1 MLLNFGRN
9 IMFSGAPGFPLL
21 AAMKVG
27 YEFLQSGRTQEVS
40 KLSRH
45 SSLAPSQKPTNLTK
59 LTTVIRRRIELVT

>member
-27 YEFLQSGRTQEVS
+27 YEFLQSGKTLQVS
-40 KLSRH
+40 KFASH
-45 SSLAPSQKPTNLTK
+45 SPFISWKDQGT
-59 LTTVIRRRIELVT
+59 